1 MSKSY
6 KEVINKIHVDD
17 AMKQRILQNIE
28 QEQRSSS
35 KDNRGEKNIFHYFQ
49 YKKLSVCASA
59 VVLLLCCVFYFGTST
74 ILQPDT
80 ANQHNLASDNK
91 KDSLSAGADRKEAD
105 SDDVS
110 SDAANAEDEFNTG
123 EESDTGS

>member
-49 YKKLSVCASA
+49 YKKLSVCAA
-59 VVLLLCCVFYFGTST
+59 VVVLLCLLFWY
-74 ILQPDT
+74 I
-80 ANQHNLASDNK
+80 HNFTTRYSQ
-91 KDSLSAGADRKEAD
+91 SA
-105 SDDVS
+105 
-110 SDAANAEDEFNTG
+110 
-123 EESDTGS
+123 